1 MDRQSRKC
9 TIPDEE
15 KKSYSDLGVVH
26 RQTTPMEAIMFR
38 AVPILLCFVT
48 ASVYAEEPR
57 AVESSKG
64 MVVCVSAPA
73 AEVGVAVL
81 KDGGNAVDAT
91 VAVALAMAVTY
102 PPAGNIGGGGFMLV
116 LPPGAKEPT
125 VFEYRETAPAIVKRD
140 TFVGETSALTHKA
153 VGVPGTLRGLELA
166 HRKFGKLPWK
176 RLVEPAVKLAQ
187 DGFPLSESMA
197 RSLNSILKS
206 TKMNPEFHRVFGRS
220 DGQPWKAGE
229 LLVQPDLA
237 KTMQLIADQGPDA
250 FYSGPIAKQLVAEI
264 QSGKGFIA
272 LEDLKNYHANE
283 RKPIHGTYRGFDVY
297 GPPPPSGGG
306 ICLVEMLNI
315 LEGFDLKKHSRDSVE
330 TEHLLIE
337 AMKRG
342 YVDRARH
349 LGDPEF
355 TKIPDHLITKEYAAE
370 LRKSISLD
378 HATKS
383 IDLAKEIALTRE
395 SKETTHF
402 SIVDADGMAVSNT
415 YTLEESYGSRIVV
428 KGAGFLLNN
437 EMGDFN
443 WKPGVTTEKGRIG
456 TPPNEVAP
464 GKRML
469 SSQTPTIVTRDG
481 KLFLVTGSPGGR
493 TITNTVLNVLVNVI
507 DYGMEIQAAVDAPR
521 THHQWFPDEAK
532 IERIATKPELLK
544 GLKSLGQNVDV
555 KKYSQGDAH
564 TILIDPQTGIRKG
577 AADRRTDGK
586 AIGQ

>member
-1 MDRQSRKC
+1 MGPIMLR
-9 TIPDEE
+9 
-15 KKSYSDLGVVH
+15 VV
-26 RQTTPMEAIMFR
+26 
-38 AVPILLCFVT
+38 LLSLCFVPP
-48 ASVYAEEPR
+48 ALAADEPR

-81 KDGGNAVDAT
+81 NDGGNAVDAT

-116 LPPGAKEPT
+116 LAPGAKEPT
-125 VFEYRETAPAIVKRD
+125 CFEYRETAPAIVKRD
-140 TFVGETSALTHKA
+140 TFVGETSVLTHKA

-166 HRKFGKLPWK
+166 HGKFGKLPWK
-176 RLVEPAVKLAQ
+176 RLVEPTVKLAR
-187 DGFPLSESMA
+187 DGFALSEPMA
-197 RSLNSILKS
+197 KSLNDILKK
-206 TKMNPEFHRVFGRS
+206 TKEKPEFHRVFGRA
-220 DGQPWKAGE
+220 DGQPWKAGD

-237 KTMQLIADQGPDA
+237 KTMQRIADQGPDA
-250 FYSGPIAKQLVAEI
+250 FYSGPIAELLVAEI
-264 QSGKGFIA
+264 QAGKGYIA
-272 LEDLKNYHANE
+272 AEDLKNYRAKE
-283 RKPIHGTYRGFDVY
+283 RKPVHGTYRGFDVY

-315 LEGFDLKKHSRDSVE
+315 LEGFDLKKHPRGSPE

-349 LGDPEF
+349 LGDPDF
-355 TKIPDHLITKEYAAE
+355 TKIPDELITKEYATQ

-378 HATKS
+378 KATKS
-383 IDLAKEIALTRE
+383 GDLANEIRIVRE

-402 SIVDADGMAVSNT
+402 SIVDADGLAVANT

-443 WKPGVTTEKGRIG
+443 WKPGVTNDRGRIG

-507 DYGMEIQAAVDAPR
+507 DYGMDIQAAVDAPR

-532 IERIATKPELLK
+532 IERIATRPELLK
-544 GLKSLGQNVDV
+544 GLKNLGQLVDE
-555 KKYSQGDAH
+555 KKHSQGDAH
-564 TILIDPQTGIRKG
+564 SILIDPKTGTRKG

-586 AIGQ
+586 ALGQ